1 MNENTL
7 LEKINETGYMLYQ
20 NREQEG
26 IAAVGEL
33 LPLFQNMIKDQT
45 ESQMEEGGVFVL
57 MMLRELLEAYQS
69 QDMLGM
75 ADCLMEKSVLFVQFY
90 FGQKNRR
97 RDAEVHG
104 NIRK

>member
-1 MNENTL
+1 MNESTL

-26 IAAVGEL
+26 IAAVAEL
-33 LPLFQNMIKDQT
+33 LSLFQNMIKTQT
-45 ESQMEEGGVFVL
+45 ESQMAEGGAFALV
-57 MMLRELLEAYQS
+57 MLRELLEAYQS

-90 FGQKNRR
+90 FRQ
-97 RDAEVHG
+97 AE
-104 NIRK
+104 K